1 MVEHDRL
8 VRRPFSNSARRGSTL
23 GSTWNTGSGCRL
35 LCTSDHGPL
44 RQSANLWHMS
54 TVPGQ
59 DAAMRDV
66 RSDPELQDLVRRFV
80 TPDRRYLRLG
90 GSVFRLT
97 PVERSAF
104 VRDLAQ
110 AAYEITPAE
119 LGVLFEGGWRER
131 KTAAWLVAVAHRSE
145 FRELIGRLLLAS
157 EGPYAGAA
165 YCVALATF
173 GTAADAELL
182 SAYLDHYLSR
192 PDLDYD
198 QAVVLGTL
206 LYLDEILGS
215 AYTTRFLAPAGPW
228 DRWLEVRA
236 VPALDPHD
244 CRRAV
249 RQLCAFVDE
258 TAEVFASPAR
268 GSRS

>member
-1 MVEHDRL
+1 MR
-8 VRRPFSNSARRGSTL
+8 A
-23 GSTWNTGSGCRL
+23 
-35 LCTSDHGPL
+35 
-44 RQSANLWHMS
+44 
-54 TVPGQ
+54 VPSQ

-66 RSDPELQDLVRRFV
+66 QSDPELQGLVRRFV
-80 TPDRRYLRLG
+80 TPGRRYLRLG
-90 GSVFRLT
+90 GSVFRLS

-145 FRELIGRLLLAS
+145 FRELIGQLLLAS

-165 YCVALATF
+165 YCVALAKF

-198 QAVVLGTL
+198 QAVVLGSL

-215 AYTTRFLAPAGPW
+215 EYTTRFLAPAGPW

-236 VPALDPHD
+236 VAALDPHD
-244 CRRAV
+244 CQQAV
-249 RQLCAFVDE
+249 KQLCAFVDE
-258 TAEVFASPAR
+258 TAEVFASLAC
-268 GSRS
+268 GS

>member
-1 MVEHDRL
+1 
-8 VRRPFSNSARRGSTL
+8 
-23 GSTWNTGSGCRL
+23 
-35 LCTSDHGPL
+35 
-44 RQSANLWHMS
+44 
-54 TVPGQ
+54 
-59 DAAMRDV
+59 MRDV
-66 RSDPELQDLVRRFV
+66 QSDPELQDLVRRFV
-80 TPDRRYLRLG
+80 TPGRRYLRLG
-90 GSVFRLT
+90 GSVFRLS

-104 VRDLAQ
+104 ARDLAQ

-145 FRELIGRLLLAS
+145 FRKPIGRLLLAS

-165 YCVALATF
+165 YCVALAKF

-215 AYTTRFLAPAGPW
+215 EYTTRFLAPAGPW

-236 VPALDPHD
+236 VAALDPHD
-244 CRRAV
+244 RMQAV
-249 RQLCAFVDE
+249 QQLCAFVDE
-258 TAEVFASPAR
+258 TAELFASLAR
-268 GSRS
+268 GS

>member
-1 MVEHDRL
+1 
-8 VRRPFSNSARRGSTL
+8 
-23 GSTWNTGSGCRL
+23 
-35 LCTSDHGPL
+35 
-44 RQSANLWHMS
+44 
-54 TVPGQ
+54 
-59 DAAMRDV
+59 MRDV
-66 RSDPELQDLVRRFV
+66 QSDPDLQDLVRRFV

-90 GSVFRLT
+90 GGLLRLD

-119 LGVLFEGGWRER
+119 LGILFEGGWRER
-131 KTAAWLVAVAHRSE
+131 KTAAWLVAVAHRTE
-145 FRELIGRLLLAS
+145 FRDLVGRLLLAS

-165 YCVALATF
+165 YCVALAKF
-173 GTAADAELL
+173 GSAADAELL
-182 SAYLDHYLSR
+182 SAYLDHYLAR

-206 LYLDEILGS
+206 LYLDEVLGREYAS
-215 AYTTRFLAPAGPW
+215 RFLAPGGAW

-236 VPALDPHD
+236 VAALDPQY

-249 RQLCAFVDE
+249 KQLCAFVDE
-258 TAEVFASPAR
+258 TAEALVSLDC
-268 GSRS
+268 GS

>member
-1 MVEHDRL
+1 
-8 VRRPFSNSARRGSTL
+8 
-23 GSTWNTGSGCRL
+23 
-35 LCTSDHGPL
+35 
-44 RQSANLWHMS
+44 
-54 TVPGQ
+54 
-59 DAAMRDV
+59 MRDV
-66 RSDPELQDLVRRFV
+66 QSDAELQDLVRRFV
-80 TPDRRYLRLG
+80 TPDRRYLWLG
-90 GSVFRLT
+90 GSVFRLS
-97 PVERSAF
+97 PIERSAF

-131 KTAAWLVAVAHRSE
+131 KTAAWLVVVAHRSE
-145 FRELIGRLLLAS
+145 FRELIGQLMLAS

-165 YCVALATF
+165 YCVAHAKF
-173 GTAADAELL
+173 GTAADTELL

-198 QAVVLGTL
+198 QAIVLGTL

-215 AYTTRFLAPAGPW
+215 ECTTRFLAPAGPW

-236 VPALDPHD
+236 VAALNPHD
-244 CRRAV
+244 Y
-249 RQLCAFVDE
+249 RQVVQKLCAFVDE
-258 TAEVFASPAR
+258 TAEVFTSLAC